1 MKLPWK
7 SGEITDKDAMW
18 STEINYGDGNGDGH
32 GEGWSKIV
40 KDGKRQ
46 WELVFTALSLH
57 FHCISAFDFL
67 SKNVPKFWLCRWTF
81 ISQKKK
87 SRPPYGGR
95 LFSVNIPKIWILWGL
110 FPFSRFLPHFQCNSA
125 FNFCPKNVPKFWLC
139 RWTFISQKKKK
150 PTTLRWSTFF
160 CKYT

>member
-87 SRPPYGGR
+87 AD
-95 LFSVNIPKIWILWGL
+95 
-110 FPFSRFLPHFQCNSA
+110 HQ
-125 FNFCPKNVPKFWLC
+125 FWLC
-139 RWTFISQKKKK
+139 LVNSVNSVYIISRFDDFI
-150 PTTLRWSTFF
+150 TLKIGNSGNSVNSSNFKMSGHTMWLSWDLSIV
-160 CKYT
+160 CML

>member
-87 SRPPYGGR
+87 ADHGNLRGFDILVVIIDMHGHLSLQLMDRVVWNVLSGGPQIKSK
-95 LFSVNIPKIWILWGL
+95 SVEK
-110 FPFSRFLPHFQCNSA
+110 Q
-125 FNFCPKNVPKFWLC
+125 
-139 RWTFISQKKKK
+139 
-150 PTTLRWSTFF
+150 
-160 CKYT
+160 

>member
-1 MKLPWK
+1 VKLPWK

-67 SKNVPKFWLCRWTF
+67 SM
-81 ISQKKK
+81 
-87 SRPPYGGR
+87 
-95 LFSVNIPKIWILWGL
+95 NIHI
-110 FPFSRFLPHFQCNSA
+110 A
-125 FNFCPKNVPKFWLC
+125 
-139 RWTFISQKKKK
+139 KKKK
-150 PTTLRWSTFF
+150 PTTLRWSTFL
-160 CKYT
+160 CRYTKNLNTLRTFSF

>member
-46 WELVFTALSLH
+46 WELVFTAYTYI
-57 FHCISAFDFL
+57 FPQISAGGAYSLSNLWWEGAYLTSSKEMNEILVFL
-67 SKNVPKFWLCRWTF
+67 ENEHRLPKSTTF
-81 ISQKKK
+81 T
-87 SRPPYGGR
+87 
-95 LFSVNIPKIWILWGL
+95 W
-110 FPFSRFLPHFQCNSA
+110 
-125 FNFCPKNVPKFWLC
+125 
-139 RWTFISQKKKK
+139 
-150 PTTLRWSTFF
+150 
-160 CKYT
+160 